1 MHRMSYIKGD
11 VAVDINSYRETC
23 SRSHKCLAS
32 LVPNINSRALR
43 QRIKSFY
50 KTTLGTMPAPMDTK
64 AAQRILEKGKDTAFA
79 QRAAAAAKRN
89 TAGTAAS
96 QNSAGSTGGGG
107 NGGSA
112 GSGAGGNTGTG
123 GINASSGQ

>member
-1 MHRMSYIKGD
+1 MSYIKGD
-11 VAVDINSYRETC
+11 VAVYIMTWIPIPGIKNFSLTVSRDINSYRETC

-64 AAQRILEKGKDTAFA
+64 AAQRILEKGKDVSPGSH
-79 QRAAAAAKRN
+79 AA
-89 TAGTAAS
+89 
-96 QNSAGSTGGGG
+96 
-107 NGGSA
+107 
-112 GSGAGGNTGTG
+112 
-123 GINASSGQ
+123 